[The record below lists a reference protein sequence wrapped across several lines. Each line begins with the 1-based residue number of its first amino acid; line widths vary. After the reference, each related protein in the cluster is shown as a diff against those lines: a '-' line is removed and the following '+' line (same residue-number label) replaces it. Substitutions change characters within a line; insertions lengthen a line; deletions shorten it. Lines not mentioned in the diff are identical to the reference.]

1 MHTKKIK
8 TLQVVPENFV
18 KIDVKMI
25 GQIHRIS
32 EACKPKWWT
41 NNKDKLIE

>member
-18 KIDVKMI
+18 EIDVKMI

-32 EACKPKWWT
+32 EACKPKWRT
-41 NNKDKLIE
+41 NNKNN